1 MNKKIISLTLAM
13 IMFFRMSLDILAY
26 SNMNVINDKKCV
38 VNEETIYIDDED
50 GNKIPVTITET
61 IYVDPNNTE
70 ISPMDLTPKYKIG
83 ETRTYSVKISNEAMG
98 IPSLV
103 GAYIPNVAKKKA
115 AEIAAKAITSKVGS
129 SLIPGL
135 NIASVILSSAA
146 MANALTGK
154 DGIKITVV
162 MKYKRMFLNHGGY
175 YVYGWGTSTISISRY

>member
-1 MNKKIISLTLAM
+1 
-13 IMFFRMSLDILAY
+13 
-26 SNMNVINDKKCV
+26 
-38 VNEETIYIDDED
+38 
-50 GNKIPVTITET
+50 
-61 IYVDPNNTE
+61 
-70 ISPMDLTPKYKIG
+70 MDLTPKYKIG

-162 MKYKRMFLNHGGY
+162 MKYKRTFLNHVGY